1 MNPLLQKEQELF
13 RDKFPHETDCDNGWC
28 EKPCNCGI
36 EKMESF
42 LAESN
47 QRMYE
52 AGVKETIGRIIPQH
66 NARILNEF
74 QAQGKPDMPM
84 IAYDVNV
91 CLVPAIIKA
100 TKDTVESELLSLIKD
115 K

>member
-1 MNPLLQKEQELF
+1 MNPILQKEQDTF
-13 RDKFPHETDCDNGWC
+13 GNKFSPDWWMGFGTSNEINKQGTDAI
-28 EKPCNCGI
+28 K
-36 EKMESF
+36 SF

-52 AGVKETIGRIIPQH
+52 AGVREAVERVIPQH

-100 TKDTVESELLSLIKD
+100 TKDTVESELLSLIKE